1 MELFELMLKVRRS
14 GDDDETWQPFKGVNT
29 TEVLK
34 ATTRDIAGVPMTIM
48 DVRTAAESYV
58 DFVGN
63 ADIQNALSYA
73 EGHTERIAKQY
84 YKRNGSTTTMKPW
97 MDHIRG
103 LIRGQDCDSGNSS
116 ALDEQIEKRMEQAQK
131 RFKEKIEEHIR
142 DLANNKVGPV
152 IKRKARKEW
161 TEEEDAELSRL
172 VRVHGKGN
180 WKDMLDD
187 SSIMQRRFQSAPTGK
202 MIDIPFLACC
212 ISARTC
218 LLHLCAFDLC

>member
-1 MELFELMLKVRRS
+1 MELFELLLKVSRS
-14 GDDDETWQPFKGVNT
+14 EDKDGTWQPFKGVNT

-34 ATTRDIAGVPMTIM
+34 ATTRDIAGVSMTIM

-58 DFVGN
+58 DLVGG
-63 ADIQNALSYA
+63 ADIKNALSYA

-84 YKRNGSTTTMKPW
+84 YKRNGSTTVMKPW

-103 LIRGQDCDSGNSS
+103 LIRGQDCDGGTVSN

-131 RFKEKIEEHIR
+131 RFKKKIEDHIR
-142 DLANNKVGPV
+142 GLANSKVAPV

-161 TEEEDAELSRL
+161 TEEEDAELRRL

-180 WKDMLDD
+180 WKDMLDH
-187 SSIMQRRFQSAPTGK
+187 SPIMQRRYKTAPTGK
-202 MIDIPFLACC
+202 L
-212 ISARTC
+212 
-218 LLHLCAFDLC
+218 FDTLFFT

>member
-1 MELFELMLKVRRS
+1 MELFELLLKVSRS
-14 GDDDETWQPFKGVNT
+14 EDEDGIWQPFKGVNT

-34 ATTRDIAGVPMTIM
+34 ATTRDIAGVSMTIM

-58 DFVGN
+58 DLVGG
-63 ADIQNALSYA
+63 ADIKNALSYA

-84 YKRNGSTTTMKPW
+84 YKRNGSTTVMKPW

-103 LIRGQDCDSGNSS
+103 LIRGQDCDGGTVSN

-131 RFKEKIEEHIR
+131 IFKKKIEDHIR
-142 DLANNKVGPV
+142 GLANSKVAPV

-161 TEEEDAELSRL
+161 TEEEDAELRRL

-180 WKDMLDD
+180 WKDMLDH
-187 SSIMQRRFQSAPTGK
+187 SPIMQRRYKTAPTGK
-202 MIDIPFLACC
+202 L
-212 ISARTC
+212 
-218 LLHLCAFDLC
+218 FDTLFFT

>member
-1 MELFELMLKVRRS
+1 MELFELLLKVRRS
-14 GDDDETWQPFKGVNT
+14 GYYDETWQPFKGVNT

-58 DFVGN
+58 DLVGK

-97 MDHIRG
+97 MDHIRK
-103 LIRGQDCDSGNSS
+103 LIRGEDYDCGNVSS
-116 ALDEQIEKRMEQAQK
+116 ALDERIEKRMEQAQK
-131 RFKEKIEEHIR
+131 RFKEKIEGYIR
-142 DLANNKVGPV
+142 ELANNKMRPV
-152 IKRKARKEW
+152 IKRKAREEW
-161 TEEEDAELSRL
+161 TEEEDEELKRL
-172 VRVHGKGN
+172 VRLHGKGN

-187 SSIMQRRFQSAPTGK
+187 SSIMQRRYQAAPTGK
-202 MIDIPFLACC
+202 MIDIPFLAC
-212 ISARTC
+212 
-218 LLHLCAFDLC
+218 

>member
-1 MELFELMLKVRRS
+1 MELFELLLKVRRS
-14 GDDDETWQPFKGVNT
+14 EYDDETWQPFKGVNT

-58 DFVGN
+58 DLVGK

-73 EGHTERIAKQY
+73 EGHTDRIAKQY

-97 MDHIRG
+97 MDHIRK
-103 LIRGQDCDSGNSS
+103 LIRGQDYDSGNVSS

-131 RFKEKIEEHIR
+131 RFKEKIEERIR
-142 DLANNKVGPV
+142 GLANNKMGPV
-152 IKRKARKEW
+152 IKRKVREEW
-161 TEEEDAELSRL
+161 TEEEDAELRRL

-187 SSIMQRRFQSAPTGK
+187 SSIMQRRYQAAPTGK
-202 MIDIPFLACC
+202 MIDIPFLSC
-212 ISARTC
+212 
-218 LLHLCAFDLC
+218 